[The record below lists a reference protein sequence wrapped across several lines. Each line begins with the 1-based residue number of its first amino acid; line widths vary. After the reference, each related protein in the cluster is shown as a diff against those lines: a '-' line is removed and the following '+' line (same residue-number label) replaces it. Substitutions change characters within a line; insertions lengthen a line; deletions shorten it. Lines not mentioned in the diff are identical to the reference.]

1 MRRDGSRGSPLS
13 YGLLLAMSL
22 LTAVTSCGQVP
33 KETQQHLLTQE
44 LGDLEQKH
52 GWRILVH
59 GMDEISYFSPSQ
71 SKLQVVYSR
80 FNTPNQSWM
89 GFGSMRSDGRKLVF
103 VANSYGSPSASLVM
117 FDTQTQ
123 KQETLLSMPYLSGP
137 RWSPDGDRIAFT
149 SRTEASGDFDLKVY
163 EAKSARTTLIVT
175 GELPSGEGYIDWSP
189 DGQSIVYESASG
201 EVQIVDIHTRDKR
214 AVARGG
220 LPRWSPDGKRIVYH
234 KEGEDSVTI
243 QNLKGSETRNVLVGK
258 KARNLVWSPD
268 SRFIAF
274 SRPYGEFSKKIQ
286 DASMLTDTYGDLWV
300 LDTESAAEIKLFTGK
315 ESIYPTY
322 WGPVAR

>member
-13 YGLLLAMSL
+13 YGLLLAMSM
-22 LTAVTSCGQVP
+22 LTAVKSCGQVP
-33 KETQQHLLTQE
+33 KEMQQHLLTQE
-44 LGDLEQKH
+44 LGDLERKH

-59 GMDEISYFSPSQ
+59 GMDEISYLSPSQ

-103 VANSYGSPSASLVM
+103 VTNSYGSPSASLVM

-163 EAKSARTTLIVT
+163 EAKSARTTLIVA

-201 EVQIVDIHTRDKR
+201 EVQIVDIHTGDKR

-315 ESIYPTY
+315 ESIYPTD
-322 WGPVAR
+322 WGLVGR